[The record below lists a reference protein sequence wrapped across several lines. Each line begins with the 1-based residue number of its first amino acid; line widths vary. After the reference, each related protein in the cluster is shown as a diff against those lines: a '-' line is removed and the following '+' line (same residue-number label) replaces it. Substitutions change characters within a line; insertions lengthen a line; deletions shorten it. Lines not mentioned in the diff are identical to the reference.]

1 MATHKKPRADH
12 GTKAPLSRRE
22 FGALTV
28 SAMAAPFALT
38 SQVTASP
45 AISATDLIDR
55 IKKNIGV
62 EWKPDTFDTIKAG
75 DPATVVSGV
84 VTTAIASMSVLR
96 RAVDAGANLIITSE
110 PTFYGRNDART
121 PPAGRGG
128 GRGAPPPPDTPP
140 PSDPVYI
147 AKNAFIEKNGL
158 VVFRLNQHWRLR
170 RPDPFATG
178 LASALGWSTRIEAPG
193 DVLRYSIGAVS
204 LSALAAE
211 LKKKL
216 GTRGGIR
223 VIGDPQ
229 TRVQTVALLP
239 GSTPLA
245 AALDALP
252 AVDVIVAGEVREWE
266 SVEYARDV
274 VASGER
280 KGFVTIGRIV
290 SEEGGM
296 SECAR
301 WLTTLVSEVP
311 VRHIPA
317 GDPYWSPS

>member
-1 MATHKKPRADH
+1 MATPKKSRADH
-12 GTKAPLSRRE
+12 GGIPSLSRRE

-38 SQVTASP
+38 SPLTTSP
-45 AISATDLIDR
+45 PISATDVIDR
-55 IKKNIGV
+55 IRKSIGV
-62 EWKPDTFDTIKAG
+62 EWTPDTFDTIKAG

-96 RAVDAGANLIITSE
+96 RAVDAGANLIVTAE
-110 PTFYGRNDART
+110 PTFYGRADART

-128 GRGAPPPPDTPP
+128 GRGGPPPPDTPP
-140 PSDPVYI
+140 PSDPVFT
-147 AKNAFIEKNGL
+147 AKNAFIEKHGL

-178 LASALGWSTRIEAPG
+178 LASTLGWNKRLDAPG
-193 DVLRYSIGAVS
+193 DVLRYSIGAAS

-211 LKKKL
+211 LKRTL
-216 GTRGGIR
+216 GSRGGIR

-245 AALDALP
+245 AALDNLP
-252 AVDVIVAGEVREWE
+252 AVDVVVAGEVREWE

-274 VASGER
+274 VASGGR
-280 KGFVTIGRIV
+280 KGLVLVGRIV

>member
-1 MATHKKPRADH
+1 
-12 GTKAPLSRRE
+12 
-22 FGALTV
+22 
-28 SAMAAPFALT
+28 
-38 SQVTASP
+38 
-45 AISATDLIDR
+45 
-55 IKKNIGV
+55 
-62 EWKPDTFDTIKAG
+62 
-75 DPATVVSGV
+75 
-84 VTTAIASMSVLR
+84 
-96 RAVDAGANLIITSE
+96 
-110 PTFYGRNDART
+110 
-121 PPAGRGG
+121 
-128 GRGAPPPPDTPP
+128 
-140 PSDPVYI
+140 
-147 AKNAFIEKNGL
+147 
-158 VVFRLNQHWRLR
+158 LNQHWRLR

-178 LASALGWSTRIEAPG
+178 LASALGWSKRVDAPG
-193 DVLRYSIGAVS
+193 DVLRYSIAAAS

-245 AALDALP
+245 ASLDVLP

-280 KGFVTIGRIV
+280 KGLVLVGRIV
-290 SEEGGM
+290 SEDGGM

-301 WLTTLVSEVP
+301 WLTTLVPEVP
-311 VRHIPA
+311 VRHISA

>member
-1 MATHKKPRADH
+1 
-12 GTKAPLSRRE
+12 
-22 FGALTV
+22 V
-28 SAMAAPFALT
+28 
-38 SQVTASP
+38 
-45 AISATDLIDR
+45 
-55 IKKNIGV
+55 
-62 EWKPDTFDTIKAG
+62 DTIKAG
-75 DPATVVSGV
+75 DPATMVSGV
-84 VTTAIASMSVLR
+84 VTTAMASLSVLR

-110 PTFYGRNDART
+110 PTFYARSDART

-128 GRGAPPPPDTPP
+128 GRGAPPPPDSPP
-140 PSDPVYI
+140 PTDPVYA
-147 AKNAFIEKNGL
+147 AKNAFIEKHGL

-170 RPDPFATG
+170 QPDPFVHG
-178 LASALGWSTRIEAPG
+178 LASALGWSTRVAP
-193 DVLRYSIGAVS
+193 DTARYSIAAVS
-204 LSALAAE
+204 LSTLAGE

-216 GTRGGIR
+216 GSRGGIR

-245 AALDALP
+245 AALDSLP

-280 KGFVTIGRIV
+280 KGLVLLGRVV

-301 WLTTLVSEVP
+301 WLATLVSEVP
-311 VRHIPA
+311 VRHISA

>member
-1 MATHKKPRADH
+1 MSRSRWSTSAR
-12 GTKAPLSRRE
+12 LSRRE

-28 SAMAAPFALT
+28 SAVAAPLALT
-38 SQVTASP
+38 HRAP
-45 AISATDLIDR
+45 LAPLSAADVVDR

-62 EWKPDTFDTIKAG
+62 DWKVDTIDSVKAG

-84 VTTAIASMSVLR
+84 VTTAMASLSVLR
-96 RAVDAGANLIITSE
+96 QVVDSGANLVITSE
-110 PTFYGRNDART
+110 PTFYGRSDART

-128 GRGAPPPPDTPP
+128 GRGASSSPDAPPPA
-140 PSDPVYI
+140 DPVYA
-147 AKNAFIEKNGL
+147 AKNAFIEKHRL
-158 VVFRLNQHWRLR
+158 VIFRLNEHWRLR
-170 RPDPFATG
+170 RPDPFVLG
-178 LASALGWSTRIEAPG
+178 LASALGWSGRVVAPETA
-193 DVLRYSIGAVS
+193 RYTIPADS
-204 LSALAAE
+204 LNALVGE

-216 GTRGGIR
+216 GSRGGMR
-223 VIGDPQ
+223 VVGDPQ

-239 GSTPLA
+239 GSTPIA

-274 VASGER
+274 AFSGQR
-280 KGFVTIGRIV
+280 KGLVLLGRVV

-301 WLTTLVSEVP
+301 WLATLVSEVP
-311 VRHIPA
+311 VRHVSA
-317 GDPYWSPS
+317 GDPYWRPA